1 MSLKLSQGPSL
12 VIETKECDPD
22 LVSVTSYGL
31 PVLISMTS
39 LGLPDLISMTSL
51 GLPNLVSVTIGTR
64 IFKKKFKKGVKTIFL
79 KIFTMFIVILRCFY
93 IIYVEM
99 SRQCRVPLKL
109 KKNQD
114 CLSFVHVVQHLS

>member
-1 MSLKLSQGPSL
+1 M
-12 VIETKECDPD
+12 DPD

-31 PVLISMTS
+31 PVLISLTS
-39 LGLPDLISMTSL
+39 F

-99 SRQCRVPLKL
+99 SRGCRVPLS
-109 KKNQD
+109 
-114 CLSFVHVVQHLS
+114 LSGA